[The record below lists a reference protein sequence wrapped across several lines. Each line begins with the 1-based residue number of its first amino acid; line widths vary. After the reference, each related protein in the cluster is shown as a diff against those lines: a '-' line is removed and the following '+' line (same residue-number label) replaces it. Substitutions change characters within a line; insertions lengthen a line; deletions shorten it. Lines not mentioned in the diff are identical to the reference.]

1 MRRHLLSAAAL
12 LFLTLPPASFFLPQA
27 LGQSVISARS
37 GLVNFFEGVVFLD
50 GQPLAR
56 KSGTFPRMRE
66 GSTLS
71 TQSGRAEV
79 LLTPD
84 TYLRIGEDS
93 GIRMIS
99 SAIDDTQVELVS
111 GSSVLDS
118 ARAPEG
124 VFVKIVF
131 KDSTIRILKPGH
143 YRMDAEPAQLRV
155 YEGQAEVMRNGERV
169 KIESSQLMPLDGAPV
184 VKRFTEGSDGL
195 LDVWSEERGS
205 LISSNLTNSQSISD
219 PLLDTGP
226 GVPDDLASYIGYM
239 PTMGTM
245 GTMGTMATMPA
256 GGMTPYGLNP
266 YGVNPYGYYN
276 YLYPNYSAFSPY
288 PSLVMAM
295 APMRMASSLYTP
307 RYGYTSVYS
316 IHPRFPS
323 GLGIGGSTT
332 PRPVFTPRPAV
343 TVPRIGGAVRVG
355 GRR

>member
-12 LFLTLPPASFFLPQA
+12 LFLILPPASFLLPTA

-50 GQPLAR
+50 GQPLVR
-56 KSGTFPRMRE
+56 KSGTFARMRE

-71 TQSGRAEV
+71 TQGGRAEV

-99 SAIDDTQVELVS
+99 NAIDDTQVELVS
-111 GSSVLDS
+111 GSSILDS

-131 KDSTIRILKPGH
+131 RDSTIRILKPGH

-155 YEGQAEVMRNGERV
+155 YEGEAEVMRNGEQV

-205 LISSNLTNSQSISD
+205 LIASNLTNSQSISD
-219 PLLDTGP
+219 PLLDTGS
-226 GVPDDLASYIGYM
+226 GVPDDLASYIGYVPM
-239 PTMGTM
+239 PL
-245 GTMGTMATMPA
+245 PPV
-256 GGMTPYGLNP
+256 GMSPYGM
-266 YGVNPYGYYN
+266 NPYGYYG
-276 YLYPNYSAFSPY
+276 YLYPGYSAFSPY
-288 PSLVMAM
+288 PSLAVLTMAR
-295 APMRMASSLYTP
+295 ARMASYLYTP
-307 RYGYTSVYS
+307 RYGYTSIYS
-316 IHPRFPS
+316 VRPRFPS
-323 GLGIGGSTT
+323 GLGIGGGTTT
-332 PRPVFTPRPAV
+332 PRPVFTPRPSV
-343 TVPRIGGAVRVG
+343 TVPRTGAVHVG

>member
-1 MRRHLLSAAAL
+1 MRRHLLSVAAL
-12 LFLTLPPASFFLPQA
+12 LFPLLPHAA
-27 LGQSVISARS
+27 GQSVISARS

-71 TQSGRAEV
+71 TQGGRAEV

-99 SAIDDTQVELVS
+99 NAIDDTQVELVS
-111 GSSVLDS
+111 GSSILDS

-131 KDSTIRILKPGH
+131 RESTIRILKPGH

-155 YEGQAEVMRNGERV
+155 YEGEAEVTRNNGSGSGDPV
-169 KIESSQLMPLDGAPV
+169 TIESSQLMPLDGAPV
-184 VKRFTEGSDGL
+184 VRRFTEGSDGL

-205 LISSNLTNSQSISD
+205 LIASNLTNSQSISD

-226 GVPDDLASYIGYM
+226 GVPDDLASYVGYM
-239 PTMGTM
+239 P
-245 GTMGTMATMPA
+245 MPA
-256 GGMTPYGLNP
+256 IPPGGMSPYGMNP
-266 YGVNPYGYYN
+266 YGVNPYGYYS

-288 PSLVMAM
+288 PSLVVAM
-295 APMRMASSLYTP
+295 APMRTASYLYGP
-307 RYGYTSVYS
+307 RYGYTSIYS
-316 IHPRFPS
+316 VRPRFPS

-332 PRPVFTPRPAV
+332 IPRPVFTPRPAV
-343 TVPRIGGAVRVG
+343 TVPRVGGAVRVG